1 MLTGKTQVFR
11 CKVPPLKESGS
22 GNSAQHAIV
31 SRMGCYSHVFSCFS
45 LLGILRNDYSQ
56 EPLKSLSLSLWPHK
70 KERRKSPWKIKPF
83 RCQLVANPVK
93 LLPPS
98 YHLHSLLSLGTY
110 TAVECQNW
118 CLSGVFGVSCCFE
131 YFEKKCLSPTV
142 YETSLVKHVGH
153 QAL

>member
-98 YHLHSLLSLGTY
+98 YHLHSLCLWGLILRWNARIGVCLVCLEFL
-110 TAVECQNW
+110 AVSNT
-118 CLSGVFGVSCCFE
+118 L
-131 YFEKKCLSPTV
+131 KKNAYLLQSMK
-142 YETSLVKHVGH
+142 LV
-153 QAL
+153 